1 MKSMFFTPLLLFMM
15 QSDSAFSDGL
25 LRHYQSSEKKSYCAP
40 VISNGTIYTQID
52 ISGTQKQN
60 VRYTY
65 HGKKGSRKDMVP
77 GVYVAGRRYNNT
89 LRQLIPFGYFEES
102 HNSGSPK
109 KSGQILD
116 LGKGAIGCRNVFKD
130 NLSIQTQAFVH
141 QKKPIF
147 AVRKNFTGK
156 PADFIYSFDYYY
168 AREGTDQK
176 PVKWSN
182 FTVNTISGGAE
193 IRYQVDGLQSL
204 EGAVTILSH
213 GAVPEVKV
221 DGCKISL
228 IFREVPENLEFFMLY
243 TDSFNG
249 NDWKKEQKE
258 IIAEVETKGFSGL
271 FAEHSAEWK
280 KFWNRFSI
288 ELPDKKMQ
296 DVFYSAVYN
305 LKCTST
311 PWGVPVGVHP
321 YSWNGNYFGFNLFV
335 SLFAM
340 INDRK
345 AAARIPEFRFN
356 TLKNAIARTSNWSY
370 SAGAK
375 YPWQSDEEGFYECSS
390 PGVWEDHIFH
400 MGNIALEAWEY
411 YRYTGDKDFLRNTA
425 YPVIQ
430 KCAEFF
436 MRQSIYKVEN
446 GKIIVGKC
454 CDLERL
460 GTARE
465 NAFLTSCS
473 VICTLETAA
482 EAAEVLG
489 VDNSSIKDW
498 RTIAKALR
506 KSLPSD
512 GKKYLPFPGCPE
524 KSVGVM
530 GGLYPYPVLSP
541 DDQKQFA
548 AINDYLGS
556 TAEAGNM
563 YPYGKNI
570 CTWYASWVANAMI
583 RLGKTEKAV
592 DYLQKASASA
602 GAFDIIYEINEPG
615 TFVSHPWCS
624 APPGCYV
631 QGILELLCRA
641 EKDTL
646 LLCHGLEKLWKDVS
660 FTLAAPDDLTV
671 TLKIK
676 QGELKN
682 LTVYAGKN
690 YTGKIRK
697 IRVAGGVLELDIK
710 PDHAAIFLID
720 EIKKSKETL
729 SRGSL

>member
-1 MKSMFFTPLLLFMM
+1 MRFNPYTSLLLFLM
-15 QSDSAFSDGL
+15 QSAFSDDL
-25 LRHYQSSEKKSYCAP
+25 LRYYQSSDKKSYCAP

-52 ISGTQKQN
+52 ISGTQKQD
-60 VRYTY
+60 VRYTW
-65 HGKKGSRKDMVP
+65 HGKKGSRQDMIP
-77 GVYVAGRRYNNT
+77 GVYIAGRRYNDMQ
-89 LRQLIPFGYFEES
+89 RPLIPFGYFEES
-102 HNSGSPK
+102 HNSGSPGR
-109 KSGQILD
+109 SRQVLD
-116 LGKGAIGCRNVFKD
+116 LGKGAIGCRNDFKD
-130 NLSIQTQAFVH
+130 GLSIQTHGFVH
-141 QKKPIF
+141 QKQPIF

-156 PADFIYSFDYYY
+156 PAGFVYSFDYYY
-168 AREGTDQK
+168 ARQGTDRK
-176 PVKWSN
+176 PVKWCN
-182 FTVNTISGGAE
+182 YTVNAISGGAE
-193 IRYQVDGLQSL
+193 IRYQVDGVQTL
-204 EGAVTILSH
+204 EGAVTILSS
-213 GAVPEVKV
+213 GAAPEVKV

-228 IFREVPENLEFFMLY
+228 IFRNVPENLEFFMLY

-249 NDWKKEQKE
+249 NDWKEEQKKL
-258 IIAEVETKGFSGL
+258 ISEVESKHFDGL

-280 KFWNRFSI
+280 KFWNRFSV

-345 AAARIPEFRFN
+345 AAERIPEFRFN

-390 PGVWEDHIFH
+390 PGVWVDHIFH

-411 YRYTGDKDFLRNTA
+411 YRYTGDLDFLRKTA

-473 VICTLETAA
+473 VICTLEIAA

-489 VDNSSIKDW
+489 VDGSSINEW
-498 RTIAKALR
+498 RKTAAALR
-506 KSLPSD
+506 ESLPSD

-541 DDQKQFA
+541 DDPKQLSA
-548 AINDYLGS
+548 VNDYLGS

-615 TFVSHPWCS
+615 IFVSHPWCS

-646 LLCHGLEKLWKDVS
+646 LIGHGLETIWKDFS

-671 TLKIK
+671 TVNIKNGSPELLKIS
-676 QGELKN
+676 
-682 LTVYAGKN
+682 AGKR
-690 YTGKIRK
+690 YSGKIQKVRIAGEEIVLKIAPGKTVTLKSARK
-697 IRVAGGVLELDIK
+697 D
-710 PDHAAIFLID
+710 
-720 EIKKSKETL
+720 KKRIMEQ
-729 SRGSL
+729 